1 MRKFIKRVQQKWL
14 YSVVGLWTALKEE
27 KSLWAYLFIVP
38 AVITGGIL
46 LKINLTEWAIMV
58 ITFFTIF
65 AIEIINTTLEA
76 TVDTISFQYNVK
88 VKKIKDIAS
97 GATLVITTGAVIVLL
112 LIFVPAIQG
121 VI

>member
-58 ITFFTIF
+58 ITFFTMF
-65 AIEIINTTLEA
+65 AVEIINTTLEA

-97 GATLVITTGAVIVLL
+97 GATLVITTGALIVLL
-112 LIFVPAIQG
+112 IIFIPAIQG
-121 VI
+121 VM

>member
-14 YSVVGLWTALKEE
+14 YSIVGLWTALKEE
-27 KSLWAYLFIVP
+27 KSLWAYLFVVP
-38 AVITGGIL
+38 AVIIGGIL
-46 LKINLTEWAIMV
+46 LKINLTEWAIL
-58 ITFFTIF
+58 ILAFFTMF
-65 AIEIINTTLEA
+65 AVEIINTTLEA

-97 GATLVITTGAVIVLL
+97 GATLVITTGSLIVM
-112 LIFVPAIQG
+112 LIIFIPALQG

>member
-27 KSLWAYLFIVP
+27 KSLWAYLFVVP

-46 LKINLTEWAIMV
+46 LKINLTEWAIL
-58 ITFFTIF
+58 ILAFFTMF
-65 AIEIINTTLEA
+65 AVEIINTTLEA

-97 GATLVITTGAVIVLL
+97 GATLVITTGAFIVM
-112 LIFVPAIQG
+112 LIIFIPALQG

>member
-58 ITFFTIF
+58 ITFFTMF
-65 AIEIINTTLEA
+65 AVEIINTTLEA

-97 GATLVITTGAVIVLL
+97 GATLVITTGALIVLL
-112 LIFVPAIQG
+112 IIFIPAIQG

>member
-58 ITFFTIF
+58 ITFFTMF

>member
-14 YSVVGLWTALKEE
+14 YSIVGLWTALKEE
-27 KSLWAYLFIVP
+27 KSLWAYLFVVP
-38 AVITGGIL
+38 AVIVGGIL
-46 LKINLTEWAIMV
+46 LKISLIEWAV
-58 ITFFTIF
+58 LVLAFFTMF

-97 GATLVITTGAVIVLL
+97 GATLVITTGAFIVMLIIFIPALKAVI
-112 LIFVPAIQG
+112 
-121 VI
+121 